1 LLHRAL
7 NENKKEV
14 AKRILFST
22 AFPPSFSPALLRL
35 VRDFGGRSVA
45 ARASLAAF
53 ERRSAMSEH
62 QTL

>member
-1 LLHRAL
+1 LLHRVL

-22 AFPPSFSPALLRL
+22 AFPPSFSPALLRF

-45 ARASLAAF
+45 ARAPLAAF
-53 ERRSAMSEH
+53 EQRFTMSER
-62 QTL
+62 QTS